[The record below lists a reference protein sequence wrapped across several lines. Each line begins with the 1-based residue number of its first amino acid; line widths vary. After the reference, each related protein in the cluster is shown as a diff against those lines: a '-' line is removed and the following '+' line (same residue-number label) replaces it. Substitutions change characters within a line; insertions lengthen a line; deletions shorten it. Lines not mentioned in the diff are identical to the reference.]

1 MKEFIAKQNK
11 DPFFKYFKRVPLPT
25 GGVIFERRLEIPP
38 TLMSS
43 MVKDPGVTREAAD
56 IYRQKT
62 GTAYGGTLLPIKQ
75 DPTYKSS
82 SFGKA
87 DVAKAQAEARNFRR
101 TASQKTL
108 FGGNIR
114 DLYPSLKRSLT
125 KRRMAKK
132 QLEKQ
137 GQTLGA

>member
-1 MKEFIAKQNK
+1 MKEFIAKQMR

-25 GGVIFERRLEIPP
+25 GGVIFERRLETPP
-38 TLMSS
+38 TLLGP
-43 MVKDPGVTREAAD
+43 VRDPGVTREAAD

-62 GTAYGGTLLPIKQ
+62 GKAYEGTLLPIKQ
-75 DPTYKSS
+75 DPTYKTS

-87 DVAKAQAEARNFRR
+87 DVVKAQAEARNFRR

-125 KRRMAKK
+125 KRRMAKQ